1 VVTTAPARSFTAAGP
16 GTSAAVWT
24 SHLDPDCREAAT
36 LEDVRRVVVVGA
48 HPDDECLGAGGLV
61 ATACSLDLR
70 VDLVCATDGEGSH
83 PRSPTHTP
91 TDLGNRRA
99 TEWIHGARALGVDL
113 TRTRR
118 LRLPDGG
125 LDAHVGDLTT
135 ILVELVGDG
144 RDTVIAAPW
153 ADDGHPDHEAVGRAA
168 SAAARRTG
176 AQLWEFPIW
185 FWHWANPR
193 DPRARRLRP
202 LSLDETAVDR
212 KRRAIAAHRSQVSDL
227 STLDGDQTL
236 LTPAL
241 LAHFGRGHE
250 WFVVTPADECA
261 DDTLDRLHQEQPDP
275 WGVDSRWYEQRKRA
289 LLLAVLPRAHF
300 RHALEIGCSTGALT
314 EALAERCDRVLG
326 VDRSVT
332 ALAAARRRVSD
343 HPQVEVADLDV
354 PHGWPDV
361 GPFDLVVVSEVGYF
375 LSPQALDSL
384 VDRVSAGLARD
395 GVVVLCHWRH
405 PVEGWVADAADVHRR
420 FHEGPLPPLQ
430 AEYRDRDVEI
440 RVHADHW
447 PDPTG

>member
-1 VVTTAPARSFTAAGP
+1 MVVTSPTRAFTAAGP
-16 GTSAAVWT
+16 GTSAAVWGR
-24 SHLDPDCREAAT
+24 HLTPDCLEAAR
-36 LEDVRRVVVVGA
+36 LDGVRRVVVVSA
-48 HPDDECLGAGGLV
+48 HPDDESLGAGGLV
-61 ATACSLDLR
+61 ATAVSLDLA
-70 VDLVCATDGEGSH
+70 VDLVCVTDGEGSH

-99 TEWIHGARALGVDL
+99 TELIHAARALGVDPA
-113 TRTRR
+113 RTRR

-135 ILVELVGDG
+135 ALVELVGDG

-153 ADDGHPDHEAVGRAA
+153 VDDGHPDHEAVGRAA

-185 FWHWANPR
+185 FWHWASPR
-193 DPRARRLRP
+193 DALARRLRP
-202 LSLDETAVDR
+202 FALGAPATER

-227 STLDGDQTL
+227 STLDGDETL
-236 LTPAL
+236 LTPEL
-241 LAHFGRGHE
+241 LAHFAGEHE
-250 WFVVTPADECA
+250 WFVITPAEDCA
-261 DDTLDRLHQEQPDP
+261 DDALDRLHQETPDP

-289 LLLAVLPRAHF
+289 LLLAALPRARF

-314 EALAERCDRVLG
+314 EALAERASRVLG

-332 ALAAARRRVSD
+332 ALNAARRRVSGLS
-343 HPQVEVADLDV
+343 HVAVADLDV
-354 PHGWPDV
+354 PQGWPDE

-384 VDRVSAGLARD
+384 VDRIAACISRD
-395 GVVVLCHWRH
+395 GVLVLCHWRH
-405 PVEGWVADAADVHRR
+405 PVEGWVADAAEVHRR
-420 FHEGPLPPLQ
+420 FHQGPLPALQ

-440 RVHADHW
+440 RIHADRW